1 MTRKRKHKVWSI
13 KTTCNSQKLSLSTLL
28 DPSILR
34 VHTKWQGVPILYW
47 IQEKGEDPWMGL
59 QTENFHRHTSNWG
72 LWELSVVSMYYGP
85 CLYYKHEIETTGLL
99 SWEPTWTLDNIVM
112 LIYVLHFDIFQC
124 CVTHVWWHLTT
135 HLNYSPAAKCLNFLL
150 PLWCRLAGNKQT
162 LAMLPSKAPL
172 YAR

>member
-1 MTRKRKHKVWSI
+1 
-13 KTTCNSQKLSLSTLL
+13 
-28 DPSILR
+28 
-34 VHTKWQGVPILYW
+34 
-47 IQEKGEDPWMGL
+47 MGL

-150 PLWCRLAGNKQT
+150 PLWYADWQGTSKRWQCYPQRHHYMPGNKKEHCYVFFIYLITQ
-162 LAMLPSKAPL
+162 LIKLWVNC
-172 YAR
+172 